1 MPVAL
6 VTGGSRGI
14 GSAIVTRLRADGWAV
29 LAPTRAELDLASTA
43 SIDAFLGALGAVE
56 IFALIN
62 DAGINP
68 ITTFTDISLEEWQR
82 VQQVNVTAPLRLMQH
97 VAPQMITRGGGRIVN
112 VSSIYSFLGR
122 AGRASYGASKGALN
136 QLTRMAAV
144 EFGPSNVLVNAVA
157 PGIVMTDLTRQNNSA
172 ETLEKIRLQVPTQRF
187 AEPSDIAD
195 VVCYLA
201 SPDNRYITGQVIV
214 VDGGLSLV

>member
-1 MPVAL
+1 MPIAL

-14 GSAIVTRLRADGWAV
+14 GAAVVAQLRADGWDV
-29 LAPTRAELDLASTA
+29 LAPTRADLDLEVAS
-43 SIDAFLGALGAVE
+43 SIDAFLASLGSVTLS
-56 IFALIN
+56 ALIN

-68 ITTFTDISLEEWQR
+68 IAPLADITPEDWRR

-97 VAPQMITRGGGRIVN
+97 VAPRMAAHGGGRIVN

-122 AGRASYGASKGALN
+122 TGRASYGASKGALN

-144 EFGPSNVLVNAVA
+144 EFGPGNVLVNAVA
-157 PGIVMTDLTRQNNSA
+157 PGFVMTDLTRANNTP
-172 ETLEKIRLQVPTQRF
+172 ETLERVRLEVPVRRF
-187 AEPSDIAD
+187 AEPDEVAD
-195 VVCYLA
+195 VICYLA
-201 SPDNRYITGQVIV
+201 SPRNRYITGQVIV

>member
-1 MPVAL
+1 MPIAL

-14 GSAIVTRLRADGWAV
+14 GAAVVAQLRADGWDV
-29 LAPTRAELDLASTA
+29 LAPTRADLDLEVAS
-43 SIDAFLGALGAVE
+43 SIDAFLASLGSVKLS
-56 IFALIN
+56 ALIN

-68 ITTFTDISLEEWQR
+68 IAPLADITPEDWRR

-97 VAPQMITRGGGRIVN
+97 VAPRMAAHGSGRIVN

-144 EFGPSNVLVNAVA
+144 EFGPGNVLVNAVA
-157 PGIVMTDLTRQNNSA
+157 PGFVMTDLTRANNA
-172 ETLEKIRLQVPTQRF
+172 PETLERVRLEVPVRRF
-187 AEPSDIAD
+187 AEPDEVAD
-195 VVCYLA
+195 VICYLA
-201 SPDNRYITGQVIV
+201 SPRNRYITGQVIV